1 MNNYHIHSI
10 AACLLAALALLAQ
23 ELTALAGASDRA
35 VNPRP
40 ATPEQMQW
48 FRDARFGLF
57 LHWGPGSLSGMELS
71 WARRGP
77 RPSDGTGHYED
88 DKTVPQAVYDHYYQQ
103 FNPTNFDARRW
114 VRIAQDAGMKY
125 IVFTAK
131 HHDGFSNFHTKQ
143 SDYNIAHTP
152 FQRDVV
158 QELSDACHQAGMRFG
173 IYYSPRDWYHPDY
186 LQGDNSKYRAFY
198 AGQLAELLGSYGKV
212 DILWFDS
219 TFGPRDKWDWDG
231 VLKLIY
237 RAQPDI
243 LINDRYGG
251 DWSGDFYTPEQAIG
265 AFDRAR
271 PWESCT
277 TFVDGQWS
285 FRPGGILS
293 TFREALGMLLGAV
306 GGDGNLLLNLGP
318 MPTGEIEPRQVAR
331 LREVGAWLKENGE
344 AVYGTR
350 GGPYIS
356 GGWGYSTLKQD
367 RIYLHLTGWDTA
379 ELTLPPIGRKI
390 LSRRLLSGGEV
401 HVEQSDRAVTI
412 RLPQQD
418 RKEPVTV
425 VELRVDGPAVD
436 IPPVGVPPSGSL
448 TRGKP
453 VSTGSNGR
461 QRAWWHNPCP
471 PHQAVDDSPLTR
483 WRAEEGA
490 TTAWIQVDLG
500 AAVNFDRAM
509 IDDDDTV
516 TAFEIQVLI
525 GQDWKTVH
533 SGGRIGQ
540 RRSVRFPPV
549 TGRQVRLHILAA
561 RETPSIWEFQLY

>member
-1 MNNYHIHSI
+1 
-10 AACLLAALALLAQ
+10 
-23 ELTALAGASDRA
+23 
-35 VNPRP
+35 
-40 ATPEQMQW
+40 
-48 FRDARFGLF
+48 
-57 LHWGPGSLSGMELS
+57 
-71 WARRGP
+71 
-77 RPSDGTGHYED
+77 
-88 DKTVPQAVYDHYYQQ
+88 
-103 FNPTNFDARRW
+103 
-114 VRIAQDAGMKY
+114 
-125 IVFTAK
+125 
-131 HHDGFSNFHTKQ
+131 
-143 SDYNIAHTP
+143 
-152 FQRDVV
+152 
-158 QELSDACHQAGMRFG
+158 
-173 IYYSPRDWYHPDY
+173 
-186 LQGDNSKYRAFY
+186 
-198 AGQLAELLGSYGKV
+198 
-212 DILWFDS
+212 
-219 TFGPRDKWDWDG
+219 
-231 VLKLIY
+231 
-237 RAQPDI
+237 
-243 LINDRYGG
+243 
-251 DWSGDFYTPEQAIG
+251 
-265 AFDRAR
+265 
-271 PWESCT
+271 
-277 TFVDGQWS
+277 
-285 FRPGGILS
+285 
-293 TFREALGMLLGAV
+293 
-306 GGDGNLLLNLGP
+306 